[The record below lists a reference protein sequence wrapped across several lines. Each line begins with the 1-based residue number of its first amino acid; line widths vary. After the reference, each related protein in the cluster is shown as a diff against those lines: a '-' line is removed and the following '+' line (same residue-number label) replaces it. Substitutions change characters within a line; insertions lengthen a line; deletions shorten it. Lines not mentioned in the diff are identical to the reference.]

1 MGVTSNCMRAQRE
14 ASKYVESVC
23 DLCCRARP
31 DAEDEDYK
39 PASVKKQPEIF
50 CEGYRYRVDRARMT
64 GCELFAPDLWRIR
77 SVMAHMAIE
86 NAQGMAA
93 LDALLNG

>member
-1 MGVTSNCMRAQRE
+1 MRVTSDCMKAQRE

-39 PASVKKQPEIF
+39 PADVKMQPEIF
-50 CEGYRYRVDRARMT
+50 CEGYRYRVTRARMT

-77 SVMAHMAIE
+77 SVMAHMALE

>member
-77 SVMAHMAIE
+77 SVMAHMALE